1 MAMGGGIGHA
11 ILLAGV
17 LAVAACA
24 GTRERSGPAD
34 AGVACAPPAAV
45 THHEEYCGF
54 PADFRAFV
62 DDRDL
67 CDHFRGE
74 PWPEGDTAEDRA
86 RRQEIV
92 EGVRTACAGTDRRL
106 DALKRRYRDDPAI
119 MRALSGYETGI
130 ESGSE

>member
-1 MAMGGGIGHA
+1 MGAIGHA

-24 GTRERSGPAD
+24 VSRDRVESSDAGIACTPPAD
-34 AGVACAPPAAV
+34 
-45 THHEEYCGF
+45 HEGYCGF
-54 PADFRAFV
+54 PADVRAFV

-74 PWPEGDTAEDRA
+74 PWPEGDSAEDRA

-106 DALKRRYRDDPAI
+106 DALKHRYRDDQGV
-119 MRALSGYETGI
+119 MRVLAGYETGI